1 MDNKKIF
8 DYVFREELRLALVD
22 GGFDEKQAQEIV
34 SNRYKIAVK
43 EGTIA
48 ILKKVISLIE
58 QDKYEELRKM
68 LRDSPS
74 GDGYGMDNVYVDFSE
89 LDQTSYQSRWDKK
102 VYDIGDVVNI
112 LSSTSIEE

>member
-89 LDQTSYQSRWDKK
+89 LDQTSYQSRLDKK

-112 LSSTSIEE
+112 LSSTGIEE